1 MHYRLDNLNKVC
13 FAASRVI
20 DVETCVFLRRRS
32 IGVSTVLASHGLSFP
47 NEITLPDT
55 VSFTASRLL
64 QYTESAYSV
73 EIRMPTSLSIDMQY
87 IAGIS
92 KHIPDMG
99 EFAFVA
105 MSRDRID
112 PVNIR
117 VAEAFMA
124 LADLEN
130 AILASENL
138 RFTNRPIGSM
148 N

>member
-1 MHYRLDNLNKVC
+1 
-13 FAASRVI
+13 
-20 DVETCVFLRRRS
+20 
-32 IGVSTVLASHGLSFP
+32 
-47 NEITLPDT
+47 
-55 VSFTASRLL
+55 
-64 QYTESAYSV
+64 
-73 EIRMPTSLSIDMQY
+73 MPTPRSIDMQY
-87 IAGIS
+87 IVGIS
-92 KHIPDMG
+92 KHIPDIG

>member
-1 MHYRLDNLNKVC
+1 MV
-13 FAASRVI
+13 
-20 DVETCVFLRRRS
+20 
-32 IGVSTVLASHGLSFP
+32 
-47 NEITLPDT
+47 
-55 VSFTASRLL
+55 
-64 QYTESAYSV
+64 
-73 EIRMPTSLSIDMQY
+73 
-87 IAGIS
+87 
-92 KHIPDMG
+92 